1 MKVDMGKDPYLKY
14 QIHQYNL
21 DGNKGSAKSLRQGQE
36 VSIGNSYIYSD

>member
-1 MKVDMGKDPYLKY
+1 MKVDMDKDIYLRY

-21 DGNKGSAKSLRQGQE
+21 DGNKGSTKSLRQGQE